1 MKWEERMLRN
11 VERTSNNSIEIKE
24 IEIGKV
30 ISIDPLQILNGEL
43 PLFSNNL
50 YINPD
55 LLANTKEF
63 TTLTGTIG
71 GSTTTISNGSIYFS
85 SQLKVN
91 DLVALRELNK
101 TTYIVMFKV
110 TKGV

>member
-1 MKWEERMLRN
+1 MKWEEKFFKN
-11 VERTSNNSIEIKE
+11 VEKTSSSYINIKDF
-24 IEIGKV
+24 EIGKV
-30 ISIDPLQILNGEL
+30 ISLEPLQIINGGL
-43 PLFSNNL
+43 PLFKENL

-55 LLANTKEF
+55 LLENTREF

-71 GSTTTISNGSIYFS
+71 DSITTITNGSISFEN
-85 SQLKVN
+85 QLKEN
-91 DLVALRELNK
+91 DLVVLREMNK

>member
-1 MKWEERMLRN
+1 MKWEERFFRRT
-11 VERTSNNSIEIKE
+11 EQTSNEYIDIKDF
-24 IEIGKV
+24 EIGKV
-30 ISIDPLQILNGEL
+30 ISVDPLQILNGEL
-43 PLFSNNL
+43 PLFKENL

-55 LLANTKEF
+55 LLANTIEF

-71 GSTTTISNGSIYFS
+71 DSTTTITNGSISFENK
-85 SQLKVN
+85 LKEN
-91 DLVALRELNK
+91 DLVILRELNK